1 MITMVLDWID
11 FLYAVEG
18 FACGSHLRQHIWQEI
33 VEKYI
38 SQMSNKERDT
48 IWFYLRRDIWPLFFE
63 GKYSKSCGAEDFLH
77 CMAAMQRNNYA
88 DVTFRENGSPKGNLH
103 TARCYIVQNT
113 WYATEHFTSFVPFE
127 WIASIKKIETEPLYI
142 EQGKESWWKT
152 SLDLYNL
159 PISEVR
165 KLTTKI
171 I

>member
-1 MITMVLDWID
+1 MVLDWHD

-18 FACGSHLRQHIWQEI
+18 FARGSHLRQHIWREI

-38 SQMSNKERDT
+38 PQMSDKERDA

-88 DVTFRENGSPKGNLH
+88 EVTFREFGRPKGKLH
-103 TARCYIVQNT
+103 TVLCYRFQNK
-113 WYATEHFTSFVPFE
+113 WHALERFTSFVPEE
-127 WIASIKKIETEPLYI
+127 WMVSIKHIKAESLYI
-142 EQGKESWWKT
+142 EQGKESWWT
-152 SLDLYNL
+152 NIDIYNL
-159 PISEVR
+159 PIHEVR